1 MIQTI
6 PNLEPGSGGD
16 ALLVTA
22 AAAAVAAVDDVA
34 EPHDGDVA
42 RVGVALARHLQRL
55 ALLRR
60 DVLRLLGDHGA
71 ASHHNLPERERDHQ
85 SRIGHSCRYLRSKA
99 RE

>member
-22 AAAAVAAVDDVA
+22 PAAVAAVDDVV

-42 RVGVALARHLQRL
+42 RVGVALVRHLQRL
-55 ALLRR
+55 EAI
-60 DVLRLLGDHGA
+60 V
-71 ASHHNLPERERDHQ
+71 
-85 SRIGHSCRYLRSKA
+85 
-99 RE
+99 

>member
-6 PNLEPGSGGD
+6 SNLEPGSGGD
-16 ALLVTA
+16 ALLVT

-42 RVGVALARHLQRL
+42 RVGVPLARHLQRL

-60 DVLRLLGDHGA
+60 DVLRLLCYHGA
-71 ASHHNLPERERDHQ
+71 ASHHNLAERERDHQ